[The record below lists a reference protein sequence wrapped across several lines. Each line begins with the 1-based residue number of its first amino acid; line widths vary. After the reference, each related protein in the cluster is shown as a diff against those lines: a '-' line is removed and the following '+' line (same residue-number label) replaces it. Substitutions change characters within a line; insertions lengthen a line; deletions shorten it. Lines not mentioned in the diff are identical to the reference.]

1 MSKATLSTANEPR
14 RPAWFEGES
23 ASFAWEV
30 AIVGVAT
37 LTGLVLRLYRLGAP
51 PLSSQEI
58 YTWDFAHQSVPFI
71 VGRLSHIETNPPLYY
86 LMMKLVMTIGETEF
100 LLRLPSLIAG
110 TLAIPL
116 VYILGRLGGAPRS
129 GVIGAGL
136 VSLSA
141 VAITWEPYDKVSEYL
156 ASIIEP
162 GDTAVGTDG
171 VIYYRRRTNAEF
183 PYFKLVE
190 GNTSMAQVT
199 YGSPTGRCNQSG
211 SRRSFGLPCPA
222 REHHVG
228 R

>member
-1 MSKATLSTANEPR
+1 
-14 RPAWFEGES
+14 
-23 ASFAWEV
+23 
-30 AIVGVAT
+30 VAT
-37 LTGLVLRLYRLGAP
+37 LVGLVVRLYRLGAA

-129 GVIGAGL
+129 GVIVAGL

-141 VAITWEPYDKVSEYL
+141 VAITYSREARAYAFVQDACLLAAIGSVIVINHYTVKGSAGSRPTRREILGWALFTL
-156 ASIIEP
+156 ASI
-162 GDTAVGTDG
+162 VGFYLHYTF
-171 VIYYRRRTNAEF
+171 VLRFSSSEAPLRRDR
-183 PYFKLVE
+183 LW
-190 GNTSMAQVT
+190 MA
-199 YGSPTGRCNQSG
+199 RWN
-211 SRRSFGLPCPA
+211 RPC
-222 REHHVG
+222 R
-228 R
+228 

>member
-1 MSKATLSTANEPR
+1 MFSTANEPR
-14 RPAWFEGES
+14 RPAWFRKKS
-23 ASFAWEV
+23 ASLAWEV

-37 LTGLVLRLYRLGAP
+37 LVGLVLRLYRLGAA

-141 VAITWEPYDKVSEYL
+141 VAITYSREARGYAFVQDACLL
-156 ASIIEP
+156 AAI
-162 GDTAVGTDG
+162 GAVIVINYYTVKGSAAPDRRDG
-171 VIYYRRRTNAEF
+171 RSWDGHCSRSLRSLDFIYTIRLRLRF
-183 PYFKLVE
+183 
-190 GNTSMAQVT
+190 
-199 YGSPTGRCNQSG
+199 
-211 SRRSFGLPCPA
+211 SFSSAP
-222 REHHVG
+222 
-228 R
+228 